1 MAGLVPAIHVL
12 LFKAAKTWMPGTR
25 PGRTTEGLRRQHRA
39 ADELALLQVKQRLI
53 GLGERHRRD
62 RDRRNLLS
70 ADEVEQLAGLPEIA
84 DIAALDRDR
93 LDRDQR
99 QGPRRAAAEQADDD
113 ELAALGQAVKTE
125 LRGLR
130 VADQIDH
137 GADRTARLLRE
148 LRQRIGRHAVDGC
161 E

>member
-1 MAGLVPAIHVL
+1 MAGLVPAIHVS
-12 LFKAAKTWMPGTR
+12 LFKAAKTWMPGPR
-25 PGRTTEGLRRQHRA
+25 PGMTTEGLRRQHRA
-39 ADELALLQVKQRLI
+39 ADELALLQVEQRLI
-53 GLGERHRRD
+53 GLGQRHRRD
-62 RDRRNLLS
+62 RDRRNLLG
-70 ADEVEQLAGLPEIA
+70 ADEVEQLAGFPEIA

-130 VADQIDH
+130 VADEIDH
-137 GADRTARLLRE
+137 GANGSAGRLCQL
-148 LRQRIGRHAVDGC
+148 LKRIRRLAVDGG
-161 E
+161 